1 MAAPKN
7 KNSEANLTNAE
18 RGRIVRSKRLSI
30 CLAIRHLADRM
41 HVSICHLS
49 AMERGEKSW
58 SEMRYRLALN
68 ILKNMGAE

>member
-1 MAAPKN
+1 MAPPKN

-49 AMERGEKSW
+49 AMCVVKSRGRKCGFDW
-58 SEMRYRLALN
+58 R
-68 ILKNMGAE
+68 